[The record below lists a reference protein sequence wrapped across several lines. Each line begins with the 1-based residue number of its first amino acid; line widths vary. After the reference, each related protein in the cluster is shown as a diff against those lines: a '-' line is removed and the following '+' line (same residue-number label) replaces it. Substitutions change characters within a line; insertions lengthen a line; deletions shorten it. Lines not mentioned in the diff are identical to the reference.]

1 MVDAGFTSSVFS
13 SVFCLFGLD
22 PISRT
27 AGNEASQGLHGPPAA
42 GDFSVPAACDSAGP

>member
-1 MVDAGFTSSVFS
+1 MVDTSNVPRRAMQGSHLP
-13 SVFCLFGLD
+13 LFH
-22 PISRT
+22 